1 MIVVVVCF
9 SHDIASSSSS
19 SKSFKCKRRL
29 LFFCSLNKVFEEK
42 CRTFFF
48 LPLSKE
54 SHKKRRKKK
63 SDLNPKPLF
72 CLGY

>member
-29 LFFCSLNKVFEEK
+29 LFFCSLKVFEEK
-42 CRTFFF
+42 CRTFFSPPF
-48 LPLSKE
+48 KG
-54 SHKKRRKKK
+54 KTQKKK
-63 SDLNPKPLF
+63 KKKKAI
-72 CLGY
+72 

>member
-9 SHDIASSSSS
+9 SHDIT

-29 LFFCSLNKVFEEK
+29 LFFVLSKEEK
-42 CRTFFF
+42 CRAFLF

-54 SHKKRRKKK
+54 RQEEGKEK
-63 SDLNPKPLF
+63 SI
-72 CLGY
+72 

>member
-19 SKSFKCKRRL
+19 SKSSKCKRRL

-42 CRTFFF
+42 CRTFFCSPPF
-48 LPLSKE
+48 EGKPQ
-54 SHKKRRKKK
+54 KKKKKK

>member
-9 SHDIASSSSS
+9 SHDIT

-29 LFFCSLNKVFEEK
+29 LFSCSIKEEK
-42 CRTFFF
+42 CRAFFF
-48 LPLSKE
+48 SPL
-54 SHKKRRKKK
+54 KRKK